1 MFSGLFFLSKPLSLA
16 AIRVRI
22 LILLTS
28 SYHHIVLRALSISH
42 VLLGLNLTSLYL
54 AADVRAAELVSSN
67 PSGADA
73 DVDQAIDNLLLMFTN
88 QFAFA
93 IPAFLH
99 AFITEPLR
107 SGL

>member
-1 MFSGLFFLSKPLSLA
+1 MSPP
-16 AIRVRI
+16 
-22 LILLTS
+22 S
-28 SYHHIVLRALSISH
+28 SSH

-54 AADVRAAELVSSN
+54 AADVRAVELVASN

-73 DVDQAIDNLLLMFTN
+73 DVDAAIDNLLLMFTN

-107 SGL
+107 SGSCQM